1 MITLSGIYTDT
12 TNFTFVD
19 ALIVSLVAILIVFAV
34 LVVIILVSSILNTGI
49 EKATE
54 PFEIRPRNENKLLLE
69 DEDAVVACLVA
80 SIEFQKEFKKDSR
93 LVSIKKVK

>member
-1 MITLSGIYTDT
+1 MNLLVGIYDT
-12 TNFTFVD
+12 SNFTIVD
-19 ALIVSLVAILIVFAV
+19 ALLVSLVAILIVFSV
-34 LVVIILVSSILNTGI
+34 LVTIILISSLINLGI

-54 PFEIRPRNENKLLLE
+54 PLEIRPRPENKLLNE